1 MGKLTVVLA
10 SLLFIA
16 GCGSAPY
23 KTQYTFNSDVIS
35 SIQPSTKQKPY
46 SITVSDVKSFG
57 TGANKDMTYTRNAN
71 VIEAYTKSAWVE
83 PPIYLMK
90 VALADA
96 LIASNAYQDV
106 LMAPTSIQSPYKVD
120 ATIQKMQQR
129 FVDGQSTI
137 DLSLMVRLVNSTT
150 HQLVFSKIYLT
161 TETATS
167 QDAAGGVEAYNRA
180 LARLLPN
187 IVRDITRH

>member
-16 GCGSAPY
+16 GCATAPY
-23 KTQYTFNSDVIS
+23 KTQYTFNSDAIS
-35 SIQPSTKQKPY
+35 SIQPSAQQKPY
-46 SITVSDVKSFG
+46 SITVSDGKSFG
-57 TGANKDMTYTRNAN
+57 TGANTDMTYTRHPN

-96 LIASNAYQDV
+96 LIASNVYQDV

-120 ATIQKMQQR
+120 ATIQKMQQH
-129 FVDGQSTI
+129 FVDGQSSI
-137 DLSLMVRLVNSTT
+137 DLSLMVRLVNAST
-150 HQLVFSKIYLT
+150 HQLIFSKIYST
-161 TETATS
+161 TEMATS

-180 LARLLPN
+180 LSRLLPN